1 MVCDRLVLKLEIINN
16 LHVQLRMMIWTVVS
30 ETIVDESC
38 PDVLTLSNDRV
49 LHDGVL

>member
-1 MVCDRLVLKLEIINN
+1 MVCDCLVLKLEIINN

-38 PDVLTLSNDRV
+38 PDLTLSNDRV
-49 LHDGVL
+49 SHDGVL